1 MAIKGKI
8 PVLKVGDNLLVSIQ
22 VDMTDEMAVHL
33 QEDILNQLI
42 ATDVRGVLIDIST
55 LDMIDSFLAR
65 SFSETAQM
73 AATMDTAVVIAGMQ
87 PAVALTLV
95 ELGLELSKVH
105 TALNVDRGMEL
116 LENLKH
122 RSREVKV
129 WETTPL

>member
-22 VDMTDEMAVHL
+22 VDMTDEMADHL

-95 ELGLELSKVH
+95 ELGLELEMVH
-105 TALNVDRGMEL
+105 TSLNVDRGMEL
-116 LENLKH
+116 LENLK
-122 RSREVKV
+122 RGSREA
-129 WETTPL
+129 

>member
-33 QEDILNQLI
+33 QEDILNQII

-95 ELGLELSKVH
+95 ELGLELAKVH

-116 LENLKH
+116 LEDLK
-122 RSREVKV
+122 RGSREA
-129 WETTPL
+129 

>member
-42 ATDVRGVLIDIST
+42 ATNVRGVLIDIST

-73 AATMDTAVVIAGMQ
+73 ATTMDTAVVIAGMQ

-95 ELGLELSKVH
+95 ELGLELAKVH

-116 LENLKH
+116 LENLK
-122 RSREVKV
+122 RGSREA
-129 WETTPL
+129 

>member
-95 ELGLELSKVH
+95 ELGLELAKVH

-116 LENLKH
+116 LENLKLG
-122 RSREVKV
+122 SREA
-129 WETTPL
+129 